1 MVRTLFG
8 LASLVVVL
16 TLIGLSATGA
26 PTDPGTSDLGISVA
40 PVRDAKGAWVLQFEL
55 RYTGEAPIVVDERSL
70 PWKSSRDLILEAF
83 QLNPAKTRL
92 SPPEMAMR
100 DLPRA
105 PVTLNPGDT
114 LLGSVN
120 LSVRLPELATALR
133 ESDVIVFWS
142 NQIRSTE
149 NPAPPR
155 LNGGVVIPR
164 QNQP

>member
-1 MVRTLFG
+1 MLRTLFG

-26 PTDPGTSDLGISVA
+26 PSDPVASDLGVTVS
-40 PVRDAKGAWVLQFEL
+40 PVRDAKGAWVLQFEV
-55 RYTGEAPIVVDERSL
+55 RYTGEAPLVVDERSL
-70 PWKSSRDLILEAF
+70 PWKSPRDVFLEAF
-83 QLNPAKTRL
+83 QLNAAKTRL
-92 SPPEMAMR
+92 SHPETAAR

-105 PVTLNPGDT
+105 PLTLNPGDT
-114 LLGSVN
+114 LVGNVN
-120 LSVRLPELATALR
+120 LSGRLPELATALR

-142 NQIRSTE
+142 HQVRSTD

-164 QNQP
+164 QS

>member
-1 MVRTLFG
+1 MLRTLFG
-8 LASLVVVL
+8 VASLVLVL
-16 TLIGLSATGA
+16 ALIGLSAVGA
-26 PTDPGTSDLGISVA
+26 PSDPGVSDLGITVS
-40 PVRDAKGAWVLQFEL
+40 PVRDAKGLWVLQFEL
-55 RYTGEAPIVVDERSL
+55 RYTGDAPLVVDERSL

-92 SPPEMAMR
+92 SHPETAPR

-105 PVTLNPGDT
+105 PLTLNPGDT

-120 LSVRLPELATALR
+120 LSARLPELSTALR

-149 NPAPPR
+149 SPAPPR

-164 QNQP
+164 QS